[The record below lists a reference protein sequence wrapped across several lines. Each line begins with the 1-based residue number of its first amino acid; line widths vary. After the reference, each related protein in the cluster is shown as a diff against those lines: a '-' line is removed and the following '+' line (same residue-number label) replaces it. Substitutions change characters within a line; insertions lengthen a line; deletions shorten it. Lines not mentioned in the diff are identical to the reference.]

1 MDIVITY
8 VDGLD
13 PLWQK
18 DYEKYTNVPILEKRF
33 RDWGTLQYLLRGIER
48 HMPFIRNVYLV
59 VSHRSQ
65 VPRWVNDDVLKVVL
79 HEDFIPK
86 EYLPTFN
93 CNTLEMNLH
102 RIEGLDEEYLY
113 FNDDLFP
120 VRDCR
125 PEDFFRD
132 GKALIGFTKHWFGL
146 GMFKQICRNS
156 DSLAKKALGLPQ
168 SRSFVRPQHIC
179 APMFRSECA
188 RMCSLVADDI
198 AGAYT
203 RTRERCNYN
212 QYMFTDFL
220 YYQGKALSE
229 KISSKHLSVAVST
242 ASRIRKAIENP
253 SRNIICIN
261 DVRLSEKRY
270 EELRKEIIDAFE
282 KKFPNKSKFEKR

>member
-8 VDGLD
+8 VNGLD
-13 PLWQK
+13 PVWQK

-33 RDWGTLQYLLRGIER
+33 RDWGTLQYLLRGIET

-65 VPRWVNDDVLKVVL
+65 VPRWVNQDELKVVL
-79 HEDFIPK
+79 HEDFVPK

-125 PEDFFRD
+125 PTDFFRD
-132 GKALIGFTKHWFGL
+132 GKALIGFTKHWFGS

-156 DSLAKKALGLPQ
+156 DSLAKKALGMPGT
-168 SRSFVRPQHIC
+168 RSFIRPQHIC
-179 APMFRSECA
+179 APMFRSECE
-188 RMCSLVADDI
+188 RLCGLVADDI
-198 AGAYT
+198 AKAYT
-203 RTRERCNYN
+203 RTREGNNCN

-229 KISSKHLSVAVST
+229 KISSKHLSVAVSS
-242 ASRIRKAIENP
+242 ASRIRRAIESP

-270 EELRKEIIDAFE
+270 ESLKKTIIDTFE
-282 KKFPNKSKFEKR
+282 KKFPNKSRFEK

>member
-8 VDGLD
+8 VNGLD
-13 PLWQK
+13 PVWQK
-18 DYEKYTNVPILEKRF
+18 DYEKFTNVPILEKRF
-33 RDWGTLQYLLRGIER
+33 RDWGTLQYLLRGIET
-48 HMPFIRNVYLV
+48 HMPFVRKVFLV
-59 VSHRSQ
+59 VSHTSQ
-65 VPRWVNDDVLKVVL
+65 VPEWVDRSNLNIVL
-79 HEDFIPK
+79 HEDFISP

-132 GKALIGFTKHWFGL
+132 GKALIGFTRHWFGS

-156 DSLAKKALGLPQ
+156 DSLARKALGLPQ
-168 SRSFVRPQHIC
+168 SRSFMRPQHIC
-179 APMFRSECA
+179 APMLKSECE
-188 RMCSLVADDI
+188 RMCSLVGEDI
-198 AGAYT
+198 ASAYT
-203 RTRERCNYN
+203 RTREGCNYN

-229 KISSKHLSVAVST
+229 KISSRHLSAAVSS
-242 ASRIRKAIENP
+242 AAGMRRAIENP

-270 EELRKEIIDAFE
+270 EKLRKTVIDAFE
-282 KKFPNKSKFEKR
+282 RKFPKKSRFEL

>member
-8 VDGLD
+8 VNGKD
-13 PLWQK
+13 PVWQK
-18 DYEKYTNVPILEKRF
+18 DYEKYTDVPVLEKRF
-33 RDWGTLQYLLRGIER
+33 RDWGTLQYLLRGIEI
-48 HMPFIRNVYLV
+48 HMPFIRNVFLV

-65 VPRWVNDDVLKVVL
+65 VPQWADTENLKIVL
-79 HEDFIPK
+79 HEDFIPA

-132 GKALIGFTKHWFGL
+132 GKALIGFTRHYFGS

-156 DSLAKKALGLPQ
+156 DSIARKALGMPA
-168 SRSFVRPQHIC
+168 SRSFMRPQHIC
-179 APMFRSECA
+179 APMLRSECE
-188 RMCSLVADDI
+188 RLCNTVSEDI
-198 AGAYT
+198 ARAYT
-203 RTRERCNYN
+203 RTREAGNYN
-212 QYMFTDFL
+212 QYMFTDYL

-229 KISSKHLSVAVST
+229 KISSKHLSVAVSSS
-242 ASRIRKAIENP
+242 SRIRKAILSP
-253 SRNIICIN
+253 SRNLICIN
-261 DVRLSEKRY
+261 DVRLSDARY
-270 EELRKEIIDAFE
+270 ERLRKTVIEAFE
-282 KKFPNKSKFEKR
+282 AKFPQKSRFEK

>member
-8 VDGLD
+8 VNGKD
-13 PLWQK
+13 PVWQK
-18 DYEKYTNVPILEKRF
+18 DYEKYTDVPFLEKRF
-33 RDWGTLQYLLRGIER
+33 RDWGTLQYLLRGIEI
-48 HMPFIRNVYLV
+48 HMPFIRNVFLV

-65 VPRWVNDDVLKVVL
+65 VPHWADTENLKIVL
-79 HEDFIPK
+79 HEDFIPA

-132 GKALIGFTKHWFGL
+132 GKALIGFTRHYFGS

-156 DSLAKKALGLPQ
+156 DSIARKALGMPA
-168 SRSFVRPQHIC
+168 SRSFMRPQHIC
-179 APMFRSECA
+179 APMFRSECE
-188 RMCSLVADDI
+188 RLCDMVSEDI
-198 AGAYT
+198 AKAYT
-203 RTRERCNYN
+203 RTREVGNYN
-212 QYMFTDFL
+212 QYMFTDYL

-229 KISSKHLSVAVST
+229 KISSKHLSVAVSSS
-242 ASRIRKAIENP
+242 SRIRKAILSP
-253 SRNIICIN
+253 SRNLICIN
-261 DVRLSEKRY
+261 DVRLSDARY
-270 EELRKEIIDAFE
+270 ERLRKTVIEAFE
-282 KKFPNKSKFEKR
+282 AKFPQKSRFEK